1 MSELKGKR
9 LLLLG
14 GHSLMRHVIEK
25 ARELGVYT
33 IVTDYYPAEKSPSKA
48 IADEAYDVSTTDVD
62 AIVKLAQD
70 VHADGIFTGYVDV
83 NLLPCSL
90 ACERLG
96 LPFYATPDQ
105 IEHTINKRKFKEMC
119 RKHGIR
125 VAEDIPKEIYTEKPE
140 EINFPIIIKPAD
152 SYSSKGISVC
162 YEPKDIAPCIE
173 HALDFS
179 SAKEVVVDRYIYGDD
194 VYLYFTVKD
203 GVLSL
208 SAMADRALNDE
219 QKGYA
224 PQPVGYS
231 FPSKYIDK
239 YYSEVHDKLQNM
251 VSDLGLKN
259 ATFFLQGF
267 VENDSLIFFEMGL
280 RLTGG
285 AGYVQIRNQNE
296 IDQVEMHITYAL
308 TGKFGKWDLLKYD
321 NPRFKKPAFVL
332 VVLLKEG
339 KVAKI
344 NGLDEIKAMPE
355 TIDIVQFIKEGAVN
369 TGKGTLNQVMARI
382 YLYSDTKE
390 KLDEAITK
398 VKNTI
403 EVIDDNGENMILNM
417 N

>member
-1 MSELKGKR
+1 ME
-9 LLLLG
+9 
-14 GHSLMRHVIEK
+14 
-25 ARELGVYT
+25 
-33 IVTDYYPAEKSPSKA
+33 
-48 IADEAYDVSTTDVD
+48 
-62 AIVKLAQD
+62 
-70 VHADGIFTGYVDV
+70 
-83 NLLPCSL
+83 
-90 ACERLG
+90 
-96 LPFYATPDQ
+96 
-105 IEHTINKRKFKEMC
+105 
-119 RKHGIR
+119 
-125 VAEDIPKEIYTEKPE
+125 
-140 EINFPIIIKPAD
+140 
-152 SYSSKGISVC
+152 
-162 YEPKDIAPCIE
+162 
-173 HALDFS
+173 
-179 SAKEVVVDRYIYGDD
+179 RYIYGDD